1 MESFFIPFHKIALKF
16 TFLVTDVVT
25 KNISPSII
33 ISILSPL

>member
-1 MESFFIPFHKIALKF
+1 MDPFFIPFHKTAQNF
-16 TFLVTDVVT
+16 NFLVTEVVT